1 MEKSQATPLIQ
12 KELERYKQLFCLEA
26 WDIRVYF
33 SRLKENTPAEVELFA
48 AYKQAHIT
56 FDLGQTENDYE
67 LVRNLRHEML
77 HITTANF
84 DHVVDVAK
92 TGLSEHQTSMLVEVY
107 DYHSEQVVNLFENIL
122 SRLDIPLETP
132 AEHKR

>member
-33 SRLKENTPAEVELFA
+33 TRLNENTPAEVELFA

-56 FDLGQTENDYE
+56 FDLEQTKNDYE

-92 TGLSEHQTSMLVEVY
+92 VGLSEHQTSMLVEVY

-132 AEHKR
+132 AEHNR